1 MKIIRYII
9 LCVFTLM
16 LPDVYAST
24 KITDQDE
31 IVSGEVPKPAHIWV
45 YDFFATASDIPAESA
60 LAGQLSV
67 NDPPQTDAQISAGRK
82 LGADIGSE
90 LIKQFQAMGL
100 QAGRATTETE
110 MQINDVVIQG
120 YLVSEVGGSQKK
132 RVMIGFGAGESELK
146 AVVEGFQNTA
156 EGLRVLGSAKTD
168 STEGIAGKTP
178 GTAVGVLSTV
188 ATHNPLGLIVSTGV
202 KTHEEKSGGGKLE
215 GRATDT
221 GKKIAD
227 MIKKRFQEL
236 GWIQETDK

>member
-1 MKIIRYII
+1 MKINRYI
-9 LCVFTLM
+9 LLFLSTL
-16 LPDVYAST
+16 LIPGVYAST

-31 IVSGEVPKPAHIWV
+31 IAAGGIPKPAHVWV

-60 LAGQLSV
+60 LAGQLSD
-67 NDPPQTDAQISAGRK
+67 NDPPQTAAQISAGRK
-82 LGADIGSE
+82 LGADIGAE

-100 QAGRATTETE
+100 QAGRATAETE
-110 MQINDVVIQG
+110 LQINDVVIQG

-132 RVMIGFGAGESELK
+132 RVMIGFGTGESELK

-156 EGLRVLGSAKTD
+156 GGLRVLGSAKTD

-178 GTAVGVLSTV
+178 GMAVGVLSTI

-202 KTHEEKSGGGKLE
+202 KTHEERSGGGKLE

-227 MIKKRFQEL
+227 MLKKRFQEL
-236 GWIQETDK
+236 GWI

>member
-1 MKIIRYII
+1 
-9 LCVFTLM
+9 
-16 LPDVYAST
+16 
-24 KITDQDE
+24 
-31 IVSGEVPKPAHIWV
+31 
-45 YDFFATASDIPAESA
+45 
-60 LAGQLSV
+60 
-67 NDPPQTDAQISAGRK
+67 

-100 QAGRATTETE
+100 QASRATAETE

-120 YLVSEVGGSQKK
+120 YLVSEAGGSQKK
-132 RVMIGFGAGESELK
+132 RVMIGFGTGESELK

-156 EGLRVLGSAKTD
+156 DGLRVLGTAKSD

-178 GTAVGVLSTV
+178 GMGVGVLSTI

-227 MIKKRFQEL
+227 MLKQRFQEL
-236 GWIQETDK
+236 GWI

>member
-1 MKIIRYII
+1 MKIIRYIT
-9 LCVFTLM
+9 LCLFTLM

-24 KITDQDE
+24 TITDRDE
-31 IVSGEVPKPAHIWV
+31 IVDGDVPKPAHIWV

-60 LAGQLSV
+60 LAGQLSD
-67 NDPPQTDAQISAGRK
+67 NDPPQTAAQISAGRK

-100 QAGRATTETE
+100 QASRATAETE

-132 RVMIGFGAGESELK
+132 RVMIGFGTGESELK

-156 EGLRVLGSAKTD
+156 GGLRALGSAKTD

-178 GTAVGVLSTV
+178 GMAVGVLSTV

-227 MIKKRFQEL
+227 MLKKRFQEL
-236 GWIQETDK
+236 GWI